1 MVAAAVAISL
11 APTAA
16 AAQAISD
23 EAKQHFR
30 AGVAFLEDPD
40 GAKVEDA
47 YREFRRA
54 YDMSKSPKVLGNLGI
69 CAMKLERDGEAI
81 EALASYLRDVDDISE
96 AERNQVTRDLHT
108 LRTSAVQ
115 LGLSFSGAPPPAEIS
130 IIDVRVAI
138 RGEKVTNT
146 YKTAGDALAISVR
159 PGHHIITAR
168 VPGVPE
174 VHWEFD
180 AAGGRKEA
188 HTFQFKP
195 DEVKKVDVLP
205 SPLFVKNPTHPAKS
219 SIAPWVVVGAGG
231 ALVAAGTVT
240 GIVALSKTNA
250 IAAECPNNMCPGGFE
265 LNAARSGARKWV
277 TATDVLLISG
287 SAVAAGGF
295 VWWLLS
301 RNKTEQ
307 SAPPPAMVGCGPQG
321 CMATVNVK
329 F

>member
-1 MVAAAVAISL
+1 VVALGLAPSL
-11 APTAA
+11 AS
-16 AAQAISD
+16 AQAISD

-40 GAKVEDA
+40 GAKIEEA

-54 YDMSKSPKVLGNLGI
+54 YEISKSPKVLGNLGI

-81 EALASYLRDVDDISE
+81 EALGSYLRNVDDISE
-96 AERNQVTRDLHT
+96 AERNQVTRDLQT
-108 LRTSAVQ
+108 LRTSAVR
-115 LGLSFSGAPPPAEIS
+115 LALSFAGAPNGAEIS
-130 IIDVRVAI
+130 IVDVRVAI

-146 YKTAGDALAISVR
+146 YKASADVTEISVR
-159 PGHHIITAR
+159 PGHHIVTAR
-168 VPGVPE
+168 VAGLPE
-174 VHWEFD
+174 EHWEID
-180 AAGGRKEA
+180 AAGGAKEA
-188 HTFQFKP
+188 HAFQFRVP
-195 DEVKKVDVLP
+195 PVNKVDGQVVA
-205 SPLFVKNPTHPAKS
+205 SPLLVKPLAQTTKP
-219 SIAPWVVVGAGG
+219 SIAPWIVVGAGG
-231 ALVAAGTVT
+231 ALAAAGTVT
-240 GIVALSKTNA
+240 GIVALAKTSA
-250 IAAECPNNMCPGGFE
+250 IARECPDNVCPAGFE
-265 LNAARSGARKWV
+265 LNAARSGARRFV

-301 RNKTEQ
+301 RNRAEQ